1 MNSIVVVPAYNEER
15 RIGDVVRSALPYVS
29 QIVVVDDASRDRTS
43 EEAKNAGAIVLRHPV
58 NLGKAGAIKTG
69 CDAAVVLG
77 ADVMILMDGDGQH
90 HPSHLPEFL
99 KILENPQV
107 DFVFGSRTDLRSMP
121 LVRRLGTELLEFA
134 MRRLFNIDICDMQC
148 GYRAFRSRIYPQ
160 LRWTSKK
167 YYADAEI
174 TARVGKFHVP
184 YREIMIKTIYH
195 EPDKGMTIYDGI
207 ALPLKLLIWKF
218 TL

>member
-1 MNSIVVVPAYNEER
+1 MNPAIVIPAYNEGLH
-15 RIGDVVRSALPYVS
+15 IGDVVRSALSFVTTV
-29 QIVVVDDASRDRTS
+29 IVVDDASKDQTS
-43 EEAKNAGAIVLRHPV
+43 EEAKKAGAIVLRHPI

-69 CDAAVVLG
+69 CDAAECLG
-77 ADVMILMDGDGQH
+77 ADIIILMDGDGQH
-90 HPSHLPEFL
+90 DPVHLPEFL
-99 KILENPQV
+99 SIFQNPDV
-107 DFVFGSRTDLRSMP
+107 DFVFGSRTDLRTMP
-121 LVRRLGTELLEFA
+121 FVRRLGTELLEFA
-134 MRRLFNIDICDMQC
+134 MRRLFKINICDMQC
-148 GYRAFRSRIYPQ
+148 GYRAFRTRIYPK

-184 YREIMIKTIYH
+184 YREIMIRTIYH
-195 EPDKGMTIYDGI
+195 EPDKGMTMYDGI